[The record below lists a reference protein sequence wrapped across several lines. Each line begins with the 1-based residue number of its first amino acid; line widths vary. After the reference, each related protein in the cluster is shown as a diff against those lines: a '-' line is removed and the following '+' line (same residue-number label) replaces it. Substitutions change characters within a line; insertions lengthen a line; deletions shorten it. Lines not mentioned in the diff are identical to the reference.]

1 MGCCIC
7 PVPCSPLSVIKVAQV
22 LQISVPL
29 HDPPVSPLVIAV
41 ATGDTACNG
50 VLITPPCAFVNR
62 LVINCPIVRECWLLS
77 SGTTNSEAST
87 ATSMPPTSTP
97 GSTKRR
103 LRGAGT
109 GSGKVLVRLI
119 DAGITIGTFVLVVGV
134 ESGEVWIVPGRFI
147 VISGV
152 SLLPIKGL
160 VTRGS
165 GGDHMLRPRSTMV
178 KNKDG
183 FLTQGQCT

>member
-1 MGCCIC
+1 M
-7 PVPCSPLSVIKVAQV
+7 SPDFFVTYLPDRSVA
-22 LQISVPL
+22 
-29 HDPPVSPLVIAV
+29 HFA
-41 ATGDTACNG
+41 
-50 VLITPPCAFVNR
+50 
-62 LVINCPIVRECWLLS
+62 
-77 SGTTNSEAST
+77 
-87 ATSMPPTSTP
+87 
-97 GSTKRR
+97 
-103 LRGAGT
+103 GAGT
-109 GSGKVLVRLI
+109 GSGKVLVRLF
-119 DAGITIGTFVLVVGV
+119 DAGIKIGTFVLVVGV

-165 GGDHMLRPRSTMV
+165 GEDNMLRPRSTMV